1 MAKSIGNPGD
11 MATFKGAGRVEFLA
25 KKTDIG
31 SMIEAGYPV
40 KEIWKRL
47 HETGAVRVSYRQFLH
62 YVNTLILKKQSAK
75 TPQKKKDPVTDN
87 QSPKFLYDPKN
98 KDDLV

>member
-1 MAKSIGNPGD
+1 MAKSTGNPDD

-31 SMIEAGYPV
+31 AMIEAGYPV
-40 KEIWKRL
+40 KEIWNRL
-47 HETGAVRVSYRQFLH
+47 HGTGAVRVSYRQFLH
-62 YVNTLILKKQSAK
+62 YVNTLILKKPSAK
-75 TPQKKKDPVTDN
+75 TPKKKTPVTDSQN
-87 QSPKFLYDPKN
+87 PQFHYDPKN

>member
-1 MAKSIGNPGD
+1 MAKSRGNPD
-11 MATFKGAGRVEFLA
+11 DTATFKGAGRVEFLA

-31 SMIEAGYPV
+31 AMIEAGYPV

-62 YVNTLILKKQSAK
+62 YVNTLILKKQPAK
-75 TPQKKKDPVTDN
+75 SPQKKDPVTDSQN
-87 QSPKFLYDPKN
+87 PKFLYDPKN